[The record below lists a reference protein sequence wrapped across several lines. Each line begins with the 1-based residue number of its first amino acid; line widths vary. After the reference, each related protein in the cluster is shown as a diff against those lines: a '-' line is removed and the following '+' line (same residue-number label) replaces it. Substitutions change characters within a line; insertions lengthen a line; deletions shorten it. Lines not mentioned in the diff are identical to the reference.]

1 MYKIKSK
8 LTQAN
13 LLTVTKDFA
22 EAKNIYSDLLKQD
35 PNFLPYKLGLEYC
48 EFKLSQQHK
57 NMDICC
63 ITDSNYIIPTTV
75 LIYSIK
81 KSNYKNNKINI
92 YVLVPNGE
100 KNKIKLL
107 ENLQEVNFHVHIIEV
122 DTDMSKLHKY
132 KTKNNWCMAS
142 PSALFKFLIPQ
153 VFPQLNRILYL
164 DTDLIVR
171 KNISSFFNT
180 ILDGVYLC
188 AIPDF
193 WILLPNREGYC
204 FNSGVMLMNLQKM
217 RIDNITEK
225 LIEAKRNSSNF
236 DLMDQNI
243 FNSICDKVILNDCKY
258 NFAPVCY
265 KKHKDKLDIGKANK
279 LTNTNYR
286 AFDDIISNVH
296 ISHWAGIEKPWKS
309 QQPTTLFADEWWS
322 LCHEL
327 QKKGL
332 ICENFNIYSR
342 NN

>member
-1 MYKIKSK
+1 
-8 LTQAN
+8 
-13 LLTVTKDFA
+13 
-22 EAKNIYSDLLKQD
+22 
-35 PNFLPYKLGLEYC
+35 
-48 EFKLSQQHK
+48 
-57 NMDICC
+57 MDICC

-100 KNKIKLL
+100 KNKTKLL
-107 ENLQEVNFHVHIIEV
+107 ENLREVNFHVHIIEV
-122 DTDMSKLHKY
+122 DTNMRNLHKY

-171 KNISSFFNT
+171 KNISRFFNI

-193 WILLPNREGYC
+193 WQLLPNREDYY
-204 FNSGVMLMNLQKM
+204 FNSVMLMNLQKM

-236 DLMDQNI
+236 DLTDQDI
-243 FNSICDKVILNDCKY
+243 FNSVCDKIILNDLKY

-265 KKHKDKLDIGKANK
+265 KKHKDKLDIDKANR
-279 LTNTNYR
+279 LTNTNYTS
-286 AFDDIISNVH
+286 FDEIISNAH
-296 ISHWAGIEKPWKS
+296 ISHWAGVEKPWES
-309 QQPTTLFADEWWS
+309 QQPTTLFADEW
-322 LCHEL
+322 
-327 QKKGL
+327 
-332 ICENFNIYSR
+332 
-342 NN
+342 